1 VYTAAGMSCVNVD
14 WLLAVGNIRD
24 RQGGIQCTHEY
35 SVRIFSPTQKF
46 AFRTSCQ
53 YTG

>member
-1 VYTAAGMSCVNVD
+1 MYTAAGMSCVNVD